1 MPMVPTLDLRR
12 LATRVLTRPQVTA
25 PDSPAPDTRADKSLR
40 PQLSLTPSA
49 ATDLHQAVTSLV
61 RGQNFDNAFL
71 SSTAAPD
78 ERLINII
85 HEAAQVRRVF
95 LWGENPYPFHIEHVE
110 KNRVA
115 REREYPEWWS
125 DKIVWL
131 PEDIEAVPRI
141 VDLLIT
147 DHSPWTCR
155 FVQPRCCVLLGDA
168 ANGKR
173 DEDYRWTSGP
183 GWLLGLRC
191 RPRSRQAM
199 NYRTAYSMNG
209 GGENEDPFGW
219 Y

>member
-1 MPMVPTLDLRR
+1 MVPTLDLRR
-12 LATRVLTRPQVTA
+12 LATRVLTRPQITA
-25 PDSPAPDTRADKSLR
+25 SDSPAPDASADASLR
-40 PQLSLTPSA
+40 PHLTHTPSA

-71 SSTAAPD
+71 SSASTPD

-85 HEAAQVRRVF
+85 HEAVQVRRVF
-95 LWGENPYPFHIEHVE
+95 LWGENPYPFHIEQTE

-131 PEDIEAVPRI
+131 PEDIEAVPRV

-155 FVQPRCCVLLGDA
+155 FVQPRCCVLIGDA
-168 ANGKR
+168 ANCKR